1 MRSSCKVS
9 SNFSKHV
16 LNLLC
21 EFSTRDVLL
30 MSSPIPH
37 VTGCMSAK
45 RLMCVFVSR
54 KGRKIGFALDVQM
67 KKVNVGIVGHEES
80 CCREKQWTEQFKKKN
95 LYIFVSYTYG
105 STPSMRCSPSFSVAL
120 YFYPLATRDLLW
132 GWQQRKEVLT
142 ESWVVPELKRR
153 STS

>member
-1 MRSSCKVS
+1 M
-9 SNFSKHV
+9 
-16 LNLLC
+16 
-21 EFSTRDVLL
+21 LL

-80 CCREKQWTEQFKKKN
+80 FCREKHWTELFKKKSIHIRI
-95 LYIFVSYTYG
+95 LYIWINSIHEMLTKFLCGLVFLSLGNKGPFVGLTAEE
-105 STPSMRCSPSFSVAL
+105 RSPH
-120 YFYPLATRDLLW
+120 
-132 GWQQRKEVLT
+132 
-142 ESWVVPELKRR
+142 
-153 STS
+153 